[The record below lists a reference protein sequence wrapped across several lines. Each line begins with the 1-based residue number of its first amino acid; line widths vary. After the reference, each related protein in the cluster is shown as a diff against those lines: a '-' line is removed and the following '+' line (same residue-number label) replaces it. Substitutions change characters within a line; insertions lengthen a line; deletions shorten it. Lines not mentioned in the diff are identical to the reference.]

1 MGPLVDAQ
9 DVQNP
14 VLGAPCHFAALR
26 IRVQGLGVLG
36 LRSRVLSLLLS
47 LGSWVLTLGSSQGSG
62 GFDLRVW
69 G

>member
-47 LGSWVLTLGSSQGSG
+47 LG
-62 GFDLRVW
+62 GFDFRV
-69 G
+69 